1 MMALEIK
8 MHVSTPE
15 DRCAQFDRIHEKS
28 KAIVEIM
35 CDSNRGDQDA
45 ILKIVKSLIEAD
57 RRVCEEKTMSE
68 TMKNP
73 MGILSSMCGT
83 AYQGD
88 GVKQRTAPDW
98 VEREIE

>member
-15 DRCAQFDRIHEKS
+15 DRRAQFDRIHEKS

-73 MGILSSMCGT
+73 MGMLGGMFN
-83 AYQGD
+83 
-88 GVKQRTAPDW
+88 GVQHQSGKRTAPDW
-98 VEREIE
+98 VEKETEE